1 MRRWHCLFFLPLLAG
16 TLSAQAAS
24 RAIIRVVDGDGRPV
38 PYAAVNV
45 ANGATA
51 IADDAGRVTLI
62 MPPRDSL
69 NVTVRRI
76 GYKPLDARVPRAA
89 DDGEYVVAMT
99 RLPSALDTVRVV
111 AQQSTPLARTG
122 FYDRVE
128 RVRKGAY
135 TAEFITPEELDA
147 RNPTQVSSVF
157 QGRRTTS
164 IMMVGGLGGGL
175 RQQAVLLGRGRCAMT
190 IVVDGRQVTNTLQ
203 DLVVSAGAPQSMFPR
218 GSSQVSGGKTTI
230 GLDDIVDGRSV
241 MGIEIYPST
250 ANAPAELI
258 PIGGRGS
265 CGFVAIWTGPRR

>member
-1 MRRWHCLFFLPLLAG
+1 MRRWSCLFFLPLIAG
-16 TLSAQAAS
+16 TLAAQAAPRS
-24 RAIIRVVDGDGRPV
+24 IIRVVDGDGRPV

-51 IADDAGRVTLI
+51 IADDAGRVTLN

-76 GYKPLDARVPRAA
+76 GYKPLDARVTRAA
-89 DDGEYVVAMT
+89 SDGAYVVAMT
-99 RLPSALDTVRVV
+99 RLPSPLDTVRVV

-147 RNPTQVSSVF
+147 RNPSQVSSIF

-164 IMMVGGLGGGL
+164 IIMFGGGGT

-190 IVVDGRQVTNTLQ
+190 IVVDGQQVTNTLQ
-203 DLVVSAGAPQSMFPR
+203 EAVVSAGAPQSMYTR
-218 GSSQVSGGKTTI
+218 GSSQVSPGKTTI